1 MKKIMWIIA
10 LAAVSLYVAAGIVY
24 MYQKGATIRI
34 MVIFAIFILIGNI
47 LIIVSECK
55 KIKSM
60 ELAAGIVYFMAVMIL
75 ILKNDESMVDISD
88 LVVYAMSVLASTCSA
103 SYLFVKG
110 KIKKR

>member
-1 MKKIMWIIA
+1 
-10 LAAVSLYVAAGIVY
+10 
-24 MYQKGATIRI
+24 
-34 MVIFAIFILIGNI
+34 
-47 LIIVSECK
+47 
-55 KIKSM
+55 M

-88 LVVYAMSVLASTCSA
+88 LVVYAMIVLASTCSA